1 MTGGPGLIGSF
12 LGGIS
17 VFFSVWQLC
26 IMQFSPFYVAYLLTV
41 YFLIDGSGG
50 RARSALSPLVL
61 TAVGLAAGFSLVF
74 VVLSAPGFASSH
86 ALLSGLRGLKS
97 VSGFFILGAGAL
109 MIVLAVLGRF
119 DTRAYVPAALS
130 PLVGASFAVAYSP
143 CIPPALSEILNFSGM
158 PGNSLRG
165 LVLLF
170 VYAAGVCSA
179 ATLVA
184 AVMIVYFRLRQGR
197 RMTRRSM
204 LPPVLSSLV
213 FMIIGLLLV
222 FGLMLRYKRFLVNIF

>member
-12 LGGIS
+12 WGGIS

-50 RARSALSPLVL
+50 RARSAISPLVL
-61 TAVGLAAGFSLVF
+61 TAVGLGAGFSFVF
-74 VVLSAPGFASSH
+74 AVLSDPGFASSH
-86 ALLSGLRGLKS
+86 ALFSGLRGLKS
-97 VSGFFILGAGAL
+97 ASGYFILAVGTL
-109 MIVLAVLGRF
+109 MIILAVLGRF
-119 DTRAYVPAALS
+119 DTKAYAPAALS
-130 PLVGASFAVAYSP
+130 PLVGASFALAYSP
-143 CIPPALSEILNFSGM
+143 CIPPVLSGILNFSGT
-158 PGNSLRG
+158 PGNSLKG

-184 AVMIVYFRLRQGR
+184 AVLILYFRLRQGR
-197 RMTRRSM
+197 RMSRRSM

-213 FMIIGLLLV
+213 FMIIGLLIV